1 MKQCIPLVLSAVAVA
16 FGSTALAQDY
26 PSRPVRIVV
35 PNAPGSSIDIMTRTL
50 SARLGESLGQSVVVE
65 NRDGAAGLI
74 GMEQGKNARPDGYN
88 LTSAANG
95 AMLISPL
102 LRKNPPYDPLNDFS
116 YISLF
121 ALMPNVLVVNA
132 DLPIRSV
139 RELIDYTR
147 ASPGKVNMSSAGVGS
162 QSHLSGALLL
172 AMGGFESVHVPHKGG
187 GPSVNAVV
195 AGQTHWTITPAP
207 AVVAMVKNGR
217 LRALAQS
224 LPRRTAL
231 MPDLQPVSES
241 VAGYDFNGWVGLVA
255 AKGTPRPIIDRLN
268 SAIAK
273 TLSVPEVKET
283 FSVQGAETVIGT
295 PEEFQKFLA
304 REYAT
309 TAKVMKLAQ
318 LQQD

>member
-1 MKQCIPLVLSAVAVA
+1 MKQFISLVLATNLLGAA
-16 FGSTALAQDY
+16 AMAQEY
-26 PSRPVRIVV
+26 PNRPVRIVV

-50 SARLGESLGQSVVVE
+50 SARMGEALGQAIVVE

-74 GMEQGKNARPDGYN
+74 GMEQGKNAKPDGYN

-121 ALMPNVLVVNA
+121 ALMPNVLVVTS
-132 DLPIRSV
+132 DLPIHSV
-139 RELIDYTR
+139 RELIDYTKVN
-147 ASPGKVNMSSAGVGS
+147 PGKVNMSSAGVGS

-172 AMGGFESVHVPHKGG
+172 AMGGYESVHVPHKGG

-195 AGQTHWTITPAP
+195 AGQTQWTITPAP
-207 AVVAMVKNGR
+207 AVVALVKGGR
-217 LRALAQS
+217 LRALGQS

-231 MPDLQPVSES
+231 MPDLPPVSDS
-241 VAGYDFNGWVGLVA
+241 VPGYDFNGWVGLVA
-255 AKGTPRPIIDRLN
+255 AKGTQRAIVDRLN
-268 SAIAK
+268 TAIAK
-273 TLSVPEVKET
+273 TLSMPEVKET
-283 FSVQGAETVIGT
+283 FSNQGAETVIGT
-295 PEEFQKFLA
+295 PEDFQKFLV

>member
-1 MKQCIPLVLSAVAVA
+1 MKQFISLVLATNLLGAA
-16 FGSTALAQDY
+16 AMAQEY
-26 PSRPVRIVV
+26 PNRPVRIVV

-50 SARLGESLGQSVVVE
+50 SARMGEALGQAIVVE

-74 GMEQGKNARPDGYN
+74 GMEQGKNAKPDGYN

-121 ALMPNVLVVNA
+121 ALMPNVLVVTS
-132 DLPIRSV
+132 DLPIHSV
-139 RELIDYTR
+139 RELIDYTKVN
-147 ASPGKVNMSSAGVGS
+147 PGKVNMSSAGVGS

-172 AMGGFESVHVPHKGG
+172 AMGGFDSVHVPHKGG

-195 AGQTHWTITPAP
+195 AGQTQWTITPAP
-207 AVVAMVKNGR
+207 AVVALVKGGR
-217 LRALAQS
+217 LRALGQS

-231 MPDLQPVSES
+231 MPDLPPVSDS
-241 VAGYDFNGWVGLVA
+241 VPGYDFNGWVGLVA
-255 AKGTPRPIIDRLN
+255 AKGTPRAIVDRLN
-268 SAIAK
+268 TAIAK
-273 TLSVPEVKET
+273 TLSMPEVKET
-283 FSVQGAETVIGT
+283 FSNQGAETVIGT
-295 PEEFQKFLA
+295 PEDFQKFLV

>member
-1 MKQCIPLVLSAVAVA
+1 MKQFISLVLATNLLGAA
-16 FGSTALAQDY
+16 AMAQEY
-26 PSRPVRIVV
+26 PNRPVRIVV

-50 SARLGESLGQSVVVE
+50 SARMGEALGQAIVVE

-74 GMEQGKNARPDGYN
+74 GMEQGKNAKPDGYN

-121 ALMPNVLVVNA
+121 ALMPNVLVVTS
-132 DLPIRSV
+132 DLPIHNV
-139 RELIDYTR
+139 RELIDYTK
-147 ASPGKVNMSSAGVGS
+147 ANPGKVNMSSAGVGS

-172 AMGGFESVHVPHKGG
+172 AMGGYESVHVPHKGG

-195 AGQTHWTITPAP
+195 AGQTQWTITPAP
-207 AVVAMVKNGR
+207 AVVALVKGGR
-217 LRALAQS
+217 LRALGQS

-231 MPDLQPVSES
+231 MPDLPPVSDS
-241 VAGYDFNGWVGLVA
+241 VPGYDFNGWVGLVA
-255 AKGTPRPIIDRLN
+255 AKGTPRAIVDRLN
-268 SAIAK
+268 TAIAK
-273 TLSVPEVKET
+273 TLSMPEVKET
-283 FSVQGAETVIGT
+283 FSNQGAETVIGT
-295 PEEFQKFLA
+295 PEDFQKFLV

>member
-1 MKQCIPLVLSAVAVA
+1 MKQFISLVLATNLLGAA
-16 FGSTALAQDY
+16 AMAQEY
-26 PSRPVRIVV
+26 PNRPVRIVV

-50 SARLGESLGQSVVVE
+50 SARMGEALGQAIVVE

-74 GMEQGKNARPDGYN
+74 GMEQGKNAKPDGYN

-121 ALMPNVLVVNA
+121 ALMPNVLVVTS
-132 DLPIRSV
+132 DLPIHNV
-139 RELIDYTR
+139 RELIDYTK
-147 ASPGKVNMSSAGVGS
+147 ANPGKVNMSSAGVGS

-172 AMGGFESVHVPHKGG
+172 AMGGYESVHVPHKGG

-195 AGQTHWTITPAP
+195 AGQTQWTITPAP
-207 AVVAMVKNGR
+207 AVVALIKGGR
-217 LRALAQS
+217 LRALGQS

-231 MPDLQPVSES
+231 MPDLPPVADS
-241 VAGYDFNGWVGLVA
+241 VPGYDFNGWVGLVA
-255 AKGTPRPIIDRLN
+255 AKGTQRAIVDRLN
-268 SAIAK
+268 TAIAK
-273 TLSVPEVKET
+273 TLSMPEVKET
-283 FSVQGAETVIGT
+283 FSNQGAETVIGT
-295 PEEFQKFLA
+295 PEDFQKFLV

>member
-1 MKQCIPLVLSAVAVA
+1 MKQFISLVLATNLLGAA
-16 FGSTALAQDY
+16 AMAQEY
-26 PSRPVRIVV
+26 PNRPVRIVV

-50 SARLGESLGQSVVVE
+50 SARMGEALGQAIVVE

-74 GMEQGKNARPDGYN
+74 GMEQGKNAKPDGYN

-121 ALMPNVLVVNA
+121 ALMPNVLVVTS
-132 DLPIRSV
+132 DLPIHNV
-139 RELIDYTR
+139 RELIDYTK
-147 ASPGKVNMSSAGVGS
+147 ANPGKVNMSSAGVGS

-195 AGQTHWTITPAP
+195 AGQTQWTITPAP
-207 AVVAMVKNGR
+207 AVVALVKGGR
-217 LRALAQS
+217 LRALGQS

-231 MPDLQPVSES
+231 MPDLPPVSDS
-241 VAGYDFNGWVGLVA
+241 VPGYDFNGWVGLVA
-255 AKGTPRPIIDRLN
+255 AKGTPRAIVDRLN
-268 SAIAK
+268 TAIAK
-273 TLSVPEVKET
+273 TLSMPEVKET
-283 FSVQGAETVIGT
+283 FSNQGAETVIGT
-295 PEEFQKFLA
+295 PEDFQKFLV

>member
-1 MKQCIPLVLSAVAVA
+1 MKQFISLVLATNLLGAA
-16 FGSTALAQDY
+16 AMAQEY
-26 PSRPVRIVV
+26 PNRPVRIVV

-50 SARLGESLGQSVVVE
+50 SARMGEALGQAIVVE

-74 GMEQGKNARPDGYN
+74 GMEQGKNAKPDGYN

-121 ALMPNVLVVNA
+121 ALMPNVLVVTS
-132 DLPIRSV
+132 DLPIHNV
-139 RELIDYTR
+139 RELIDYTK
-147 ASPGKVNMSSAGVGS
+147 ANPGKVNMSSAGVGS

-172 AMGGFESVHVPHKGG
+172 AMGGYESVHVPHKGG

-195 AGQTHWTITPAP
+195 AGQTQWTITPAP
-207 AVVAMVKNGR
+207 AVVALIKGGR
-217 LRALAQS
+217 LRALGQS

-231 MPDLQPVSES
+231 MPDLPPVADS
-241 VAGYDFNGWVGLVA
+241 VPGYDFNGWVGLVA
-255 AKGTPRPIIDRLN
+255 AKGTPRAIVDRLN
-268 SAIAK
+268 TAIAK
-273 TLSVPEVKET
+273 TLSMPEVKET
-283 FSVQGAETVIGT
+283 FSNQGAETVIGT
-295 PEEFQKFLA
+295 PEDFQKFLL

>member
-1 MKQCIPLVLSAVAVA
+1 MKQFISLVLATNLLGAA
-16 FGSTALAQDY
+16 AMAQEY
-26 PSRPVRIVV
+26 PNRPVRIVV

-50 SARLGESLGQSVVVE
+50 SARMGEALGQAIVVE

-74 GMEQGKNARPDGYN
+74 GMEQGKNAKPDGYN

-121 ALMPNVLVVNA
+121 ALMPNVLVVTS
-132 DLPIRSV
+132 DLPIHSV
-139 RELIDYTR
+139 RELIDYTKVN
-147 ASPGKVNMSSAGVGS
+147 PGKVNMSSAGVGS

-172 AMGGFESVHVPHKGG
+172 AMGGFDSVHVPHKGG

-195 AGQTHWTITPAP
+195 AGQTQWTITPAP
-207 AVVAMVKNGR
+207 AVVALVKGGR
-217 LRALAQS
+217 LRALGQS

-231 MPDLQPVSES
+231 MPDLPPVSDS
-241 VAGYDFNGWVGLVA
+241 VPGYDFNGWVGLVA
-255 AKGTPRPIIDRLN
+255 AKGTQRAIVDRLN
-268 SAIAK
+268 TAIAK
-273 TLSVPEVKET
+273 TLSMPEVKET
-283 FSVQGAETVIGT
+283 FSNQGAETVIGT
-295 PEEFQKFLA
+295 PEDFQKFLV

>member
-1 MKQCIPLVLSAVAVA
+1 MKKFIPLVLVTSLVGAVAM
-16 FGSTALAQDY
+16 AQEY
-26 PSRPVRIVV
+26 PTRPVRIVV

-50 SARLGESLGQSVVVE
+50 SARMGDALGQAIVVE

-102 LRKNPPYDPLNDFS
+102 LRKDPPYDPLNDFS
-116 YISLF
+116 CISLF
-121 ALMPNVLVVNA
+121 ALMPNVLVVTS
-132 DLPIRSV
+132 DLPIHNV

-147 ASPGKVNMSSAGVGS
+147 ANPGKVNMSSAGVGS

-172 AMGGFESVHVPHKGG
+172 SMGGFESVHVPHKGG

-195 AGQTHWTITPAP
+195 AGQTQWTITPAP
-207 AVVAMVKNGR
+207 AVVALVKSGR
-217 LRALAQS
+217 LRALGQS
-224 LPRRTAL
+224 LPRRTTL
-231 MPDLQPVSES
+231 MPDLPPVSDT
-241 VAGYDFNGWVGLVA
+241 VPGYDFNGWVGLVA
-255 AKGTPRPIIDRLN
+255 PKGTPRPIVDRLN
-268 SAIAK
+268 AAIAK

-283 FSVQGAETVIGT
+283 FSNQGAETVIGT
-295 PEEFQKFLA
+295 PEDFQKFLV

-309 TAKVMKLAQ
+309 TARVMKLVQ

>member
-1 MKQCIPLVLSAVAVA
+1 MKQFISLVLATNLLGAA
-16 FGSTALAQDY
+16 AMAQEY
-26 PSRPVRIVV
+26 PNRPVRIVV

-50 SARLGESLGQSVVVE
+50 SARMGEALGQAIVVE

-74 GMEQGKNARPDGYN
+74 GMEQGKNAKPDGYN

-121 ALMPNVLVVNA
+121 ALMPNVLVVTS
-132 DLPIRSV
+132 DLPIRNV
-139 RELIDYTR
+139 RELIDYTK
-147 ASPGKVNMSSAGVGS
+147 ANPGKVNMSSAGVGS

-195 AGQTHWTITPAP
+195 AGQTQWTITPAP
-207 AVVAMVKNGR
+207 AVVALVKGGR
-217 LRALAQS
+217 LRALGQS
-224 LPRRTAL
+224 LPRRTTL
-231 MPDLQPVSES
+231 MPDLPPVSDS
-241 VAGYDFNGWVGLVA
+241 VSGYDFNGWVGLVA
-255 AKGTPRPIIDRLN
+255 AKGTPRAIVDRLN
-268 SAIAK
+268 TAIAK
-273 TLSVPEVKET
+273 TLSMPEVKEA
-283 FSVQGAETVIGT
+283 FSNQGAETVIGT
-295 PEEFQKFLA
+295 PEDFQKFLV

>member
-1 MKQCIPLVLSAVAVA
+1 MKQFISLVLATNLLGAA
-16 FGSTALAQDY
+16 AMAQEY
-26 PSRPVRIVV
+26 PNRPVRIVV

-50 SARLGESLGQSVVVE
+50 SARMGEALGQAIVVE

-74 GMEQGKNARPDGYN
+74 GMEQGKNAKPDGYN

-121 ALMPNVLVVNA
+121 ALMPNVLVVTS
-132 DLPIRSV
+132 DLPIHNV
-139 RELIDYTR
+139 RELIDYTK
-147 ASPGKVNMSSAGVGS
+147 ANPGKVNMSSAGVGS

-195 AGQTHWTITPAP
+195 AGQTQWTITPAP
-207 AVVAMVKNGR
+207 AVVALIKGGR
-217 LRALAQS
+217 LRALGQS

-231 MPDLQPVSES
+231 MPDLPPVSDS
-241 VAGYDFNGWVGLVA
+241 VPGYDFNGWVGLVA
-255 AKGTPRPIIDRLN
+255 AKGTPRAIVDRLN
-268 SAIAK
+268 TAIAK
-273 TLSVPEVKET
+273 TLSMPEVKET
-283 FSVQGAETVIGT
+283 FSNQGAETVIGT
-295 PEEFQKFLA
+295 PEDFQKFLV

>member
-1 MKQCIPLVLSAVAVA
+1 MKKFIPLVLVSSLVGAVAM
-16 FGSTALAQDY
+16 AQEY
-26 PSRPVRIVV
+26 PTRPVRIVV

-50 SARLGESLGQSVVVE
+50 SARMGDALGQAIVVE

-74 GMEQGKNARPDGYN
+74 GMEQGKTARPDGYN

-102 LRKNPPYDPLNDFS
+102 LRKDPPYDPLNDFS
-116 YISLF
+116 CISLF
-121 ALMPNVLVVNA
+121 ALMPNVLVVTS
-132 DLPIRSV
+132 DLPIHNV

-147 ASPGKVNMSSAGVGS
+147 ANPGKVNMSSAGVGS

-172 AMGGFESVHVPHKGG
+172 SMGGFESVHVPHKGG

-195 AGQTHWTITPAP
+195 AGQTQWTITPAP
-207 AVVAMVKNGR
+207 AVVALVKSGR
-217 LRALAQS
+217 LRALGQS
-224 LPRRTAL
+224 LPRRTTL
-231 MPDLQPVSES
+231 MPDLPPVSDT
-241 VAGYDFNGWVGLVA
+241 VPGYDFNGWVGLVA
-255 AKGTPRPIIDRLN
+255 PKGTPRPIVDRLN
-268 SAIAK
+268 AAIAK

-283 FSVQGAETVIGT
+283 FSNQGAETVIGT
-295 PEEFQKFLA
+295 PEDFQKFLV

-309 TAKVMKLAQ
+309 TARVMKLVQ

>member
-1 MKQCIPLVLSAVAVA
+1 MKPCIALFLSAAV
-16 FGSTALAQDY
+16 FGSAALAQDY

-147 ASPGKVNMSSAGVGS
+147 ANPGKVNMSSAGVGS

-224 LPRRTAL
+224 LPRRTSL
-231 MPDLQPVSES
+231 MPDLQPVSDS

-268 SAIAK
+268 TAIAK

>member
-1 MKQCIPLVLSAVAVA
+1 MKKFIPLVLVTSLVGAVAM
-16 FGSTALAQDY
+16 AQEY
-26 PSRPVRIVV
+26 PTRPVRIVV

-50 SARLGESLGQSVVVE
+50 SARMGDALGQAIVVE

-74 GMEQGKNARPDGYN
+74 GMEQGKTARPDGYN

-102 LRKNPPYDPLNDFS
+102 LRKDPPYDPLNDFS
-116 YISLF
+116 CISLF
-121 ALMPNVLVVNA
+121 ALMPNVLVVTS
-132 DLPIRSV
+132 DLPIHNV

-147 ASPGKVNMSSAGVGS
+147 ANPGKVNMSSAGVGS

-172 AMGGFESVHVPHKGG
+172 SMGGFESVHVPHKGG

-195 AGQTHWTITPAP
+195 AGQTQWTITPAP
-207 AVVAMVKNGR
+207 AVVALVKSGR
-217 LRALAQS
+217 LRALGQS
-224 LPRRTAL
+224 LPRRTTL
-231 MPDLQPVSES
+231 MPDLPPVSDT
-241 VAGYDFNGWVGLVA
+241 VPGYDFNGWVGLVA
-255 AKGTPRPIIDRLN
+255 PKGTPRPIVDRLN
-268 SAIAK
+268 AAIAK

-283 FSVQGAETVIGT
+283 FSNQGAETVIGT
-295 PEEFQKFLA
+295 PEDFQKFLV

-309 TAKVMKLAQ
+309 TARVMKLVQ

>member
-1 MKQCIPLVLSAVAVA
+1 MKQFISLVLATNLLGAA
-16 FGSTALAQDY
+16 AMAQEY
-26 PSRPVRIVV
+26 PNRPVRIVV

-50 SARLGESLGQSVVVE
+50 SARMGEALGQAIVVE

-74 GMEQGKNARPDGYN
+74 GMEQGKNAKPDGYN

-121 ALMPNVLVVNA
+121 ALMPNVLVVTS
-132 DLPIRSV
+132 DLPIHNV
-139 RELIDYTR
+139 RELIDYTK
-147 ASPGKVNMSSAGVGS
+147 ANPGKVNMSSAGVGS

-172 AMGGFESVHVPHKGG
+172 AMGGFDSVHVPHKGG

-195 AGQTHWTITPAP
+195 AGQTQWTITPAP
-207 AVVAMVKNGR
+207 AVVALVKGGR
-217 LRALAQS
+217 LRALGQS

-231 MPDLQPVSES
+231 MPDLPPVSDS
-241 VAGYDFNGWVGLVA
+241 VPGYDFNGWVGLVA
-255 AKGTPRPIIDRLN
+255 AKGTQRAIVDRLN
-268 SAIAK
+268 TAIAK
-273 TLSVPEVKET
+273 TLSMPEVKET
-283 FSVQGAETVIGT
+283 FSNQGAETVIGT
-295 PEEFQKFLA
+295 PEDFQKFLV

>member
-1 MKQCIPLVLSAVAVA
+1 MKGSVPLVLAAALASAA
-16 FGSTALAQDY
+16 ALAQDY

-50 SARLGESLGQSVVVE
+50 SARMGEALGQAIVVE

-74 GMEQGKNARPDGYN
+74 GMEQGKNAKPDGYN

-95 AMLISPL
+95 AMLITPL
-102 LRKNPPYDPLNDFS
+102 LRKNPPYDPLTDFA
-116 YISLF
+116 YVSLF
-121 ALMPNVLVVNA
+121 ALMPNVLVVTA

-139 RELIDYTR
+139 RELIEYTK
-147 ASPGKVNMSSAGVGS
+147 ANPGKVNMASAGVGS

-195 AGQTHWTITPAP
+195 AGQTHWTLTPAP
-207 AVVAMVKNGR
+207 AVVSLVKGGR
-217 LRALAQS
+217 LRALGQS

-231 MPDLQPVSES
+231 LPDLAPLGDT
-241 VAGYDFNGWVGLVA
+241 VAGYDFNGWVGLLA
-255 AKGTPRPIIDRLN
+255 AKGTPRAIIDRLN

-273 TLSVPEVKET
+273 TLSNPEVKET
-283 FSVQGAETVIGT
+283 FSNQGAETVIGT
-295 PEEFQKFLA
+295 PEEFQKFLV

-309 TAKVMKLAQ
+309 TAKVMKIAQ
-318 LQQD
+318 LSQE

>member
-1 MKQCIPLVLSAVAVA
+1 MKQFISLVLATNLLGAA
-16 FGSTALAQDY
+16 AMAQEY
-26 PSRPVRIVV
+26 PNRPVRIVV

-50 SARLGESLGQSVVVE
+50 SARMGEALGQAIVVE

-74 GMEQGKNARPDGYN
+74 GMEQGKNAKPDGYN

-121 ALMPNVLVVNA
+121 ALMPNVLVVTS
-132 DLPIRSV
+132 DLPIHSV
-139 RELIDYTR
+139 RELIDYTKVN
-147 ASPGKVNMSSAGVGS
+147 PGKVNMSSAGVGS

-172 AMGGFESVHVPHKGG
+172 AMGGYESVHVPHKGG

-195 AGQTHWTITPAP
+195 AGQTQWTITPAP
-207 AVVAMVKNGR
+207 AVVALVKGGR
-217 LRALAQS
+217 LRALGQS

-231 MPDLQPVSES
+231 MPDLPPVSDS
-241 VAGYDFNGWVGLVA
+241 VPGYDFNGWVGLVA
-255 AKGTPRPIIDRLN
+255 AKGTPRAIVDRLN
-268 SAIAK
+268 TAIAK
-273 TLSVPEVKET
+273 TLSMPEVKET
-283 FSVQGAETVIGT
+283 FSNQGAETVIGT
-295 PEEFQKFLA
+295 PEDFQKFLV

>member
-1 MKQCIPLVLSAVAVA
+1 MKRSIPLVLAVALSGA
-16 FGSTALAQDY
+16 FAQDY

-50 SARLGESLGQSVVVE
+50 AARMGEALGQALVVE

-74 GMEQGKNARPDGYN
+74 GMEQGKNAKPDGYN

-95 AMLISPL
+95 AMLITPL
-102 LRKNPPYDPLNDFS
+102 LRKNPPYDPLADFA
-116 YISLF
+116 YVSLF
-121 ALMPNVLVVNA
+121 ALMPNVLVVTA

-139 RELIDYTR
+139 RELIEYTK
-147 ASPGKVNMSSAGVGS
+147 ANPGKVNMASAGVGS
-162 QSHLSGALLL
+162 QIHLSGALLL

-195 AGQTHWTITPAP
+195 AGQTHWTLTPAP
-207 AVVAMVKNGR
+207 AVVSLVKGGR

-231 MPDLQPVSES
+231 LPDLAPLGDTVP
-241 VAGYDFNGWVGLVA
+241 GYDFNGWVGLIA

-273 TLSVPEVKET
+273 TLSNPEVKET
-283 FSVQGAETVIGT
+283 FSNQGAETVIGT
-295 PEEFQKFLA
+295 PEDFQKFLV

-309 TAKVMKLAQ
+309 TAKVMKIAQ
-318 LQQD
+318 LSQE

>member
-1 MKQCIPLVLSAVAVA
+1 MKQFISLVLATNLLGAA
-16 FGSTALAQDY
+16 AMAQEY
-26 PSRPVRIVV
+26 PNRPVRIVV

-50 SARLGESLGQSVVVE
+50 SARMGEALGQAIVVE

-74 GMEQGKNARPDGYN
+74 GMEQGKNAKPDGYN

-121 ALMPNVLVVNA
+121 ALMPNVLVVTS
-132 DLPIRSV
+132 DLPIHSV
-139 RELIDYTR
+139 RELIDYTKVN
-147 ASPGKVNMSSAGVGS
+147 PGKVNMSSAGVGS

-172 AMGGFESVHVPHKGG
+172 AMGGFDSVHVPHKGG

-195 AGQTHWTITPAP
+195 AGQTQWTITPAP
-207 AVVAMVKNGR
+207 AVVALVKGGR
-217 LRALAQS
+217 LRALGQS

-231 MPDLQPVSES
+231 MPDLPPVSDS
-241 VAGYDFNGWVGLVA
+241 VPGYDFNGWVGLVA
-255 AKGTPRPIIDRLN
+255 AKGTQRAIVDRLN
-268 SAIAK
+268 TAIAK
-273 TLSVPEVKET
+273 TLSMPEVKET
-283 FSVQGAETVIGT
+283 FSNQGAETVIGT
-295 PEEFQKFLA
+295 PEDFQKFLL

>member
-1 MKQCIPLVLSAVAVA
+1 MKKSVPLVLAAALSASAA
-16 FGSTALAQDY
+16 FAQDY

-50 SARLGESLGQSVVVE
+50 SARMGEALGQAIVVE
-65 NRDGAAGLI
+65 NRDGASGLI
-74 GMEQGKNARPDGYN
+74 GMEQGKNAKPDGYN

-95 AMLISPL
+95 AMLNAPL
-102 LRKNPPYDPLNDFS
+102 LRKNPPYDPLADFS
-116 YISLF
+116 YVSMF
-121 ALMPNVLVVNA
+121 AVMPNVLVVNV

-139 RELIDYTR
+139 RELIEYTK
-147 ASPGKVNMSSAGVGS
+147 ANPGKINMSSAGVGS

-172 AMGGFESVHVPHKGG
+172 ALGGFESVHVPHKGG

-207 AVVAMVKNGR
+207 AVMSLVKNGR

-224 LPRRTAL
+224 LPRRTTL
-231 MPDLQPVSES
+231 MPDLPPVADT
-241 VAGYDFNGWVGLVA
+241 VAGYDYNGWVGLVA

-273 TLSVPEVKET
+273 TLSNPEVKET
-283 FSVQGAETVIGT
+283 FSNQGAETVIGT
-295 PEEFQKFLA
+295 PEEFQKFLT

-318 LQQD
+318 LQQE

>member
-1 MKQCIPLVLSAVAVA
+1 MKPCIALFLSAAV
-16 FGSTALAQDY
+16 FGSAALAQDY

-147 ASPGKVNMSSAGVGS
+147 ANPGKVNMSSAGVGS

-231 MPDLQPVSES
+231 MPDLQPVSDS

-295 PEEFQKFLA
+295 PEDFQKFLA